1 MACVATRY
9 YEVGLL
15 GGVKGCHD
23 FAVERCFGCDDGTL
37 FKGVASIPAGNCK
50 ACTFKA
56 GQDGRAVPD
65 LHHRIT
71 HDIDKARAE

>member
-9 YEVGLL
+9 YEVDLL

-37 FKGVASIPAGNCK
+37 FKGVASIPAGHCK
-50 ACTFKA
+50 ARTFKA
-56 GQDGRAVPD
+56 G
-65 LHHRIT
+65 
-71 HDIDKARAE
+71 